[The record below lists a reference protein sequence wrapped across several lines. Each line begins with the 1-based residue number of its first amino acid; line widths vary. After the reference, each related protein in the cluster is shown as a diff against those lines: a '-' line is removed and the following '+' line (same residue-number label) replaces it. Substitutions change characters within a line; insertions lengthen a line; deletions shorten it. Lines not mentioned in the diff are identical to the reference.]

1 MQTGM
6 PFQQQQM
13 VSQQTGYP
21 SLQQQPGQQRPGF
34 ATLQPQ
40 QTGFPGAPSFQQPQA
55 TGFNQFQRPMLTGAP
70 PMGFQNN
77 QPGGIPPVPA
87 LPTNLNIPSQQPNR
101 FLSTSPSPSGFSPAG
116 PTSGFQPAASPL
128 VAQPTGF
135 MDPRLTMM
143 GSTFMPT
150 AGGNFPMG
158 GAAQYNGGTTLQQSI
173 AQHNQDKRGT
183 TQQRIPW
190 ALSKQERKQYDQI
203 FRAWDAT
210 GSGFLDGQK
219 ALEVFGASGLDKN
232 DLVKIW

>member
-6 PFQQQQM
+6 PYQQQQQL
-13 VSQQTGYP
+13 VGQPTGYP
-21 SLQQQPGQQRPGF
+21 SLQAPQQRQTF
-34 ATLQPQ
+34 TSLQPQ
-40 QTGFPGAPSFQQPQA
+40 QTGFPTAQFQQTQP
-55 TGFNQFQRPMLTGAP
+55 TGFNQFQRPMVTGAP
-70 PMGFQNN
+70 PMGFQN
-77 QPGGIPPVPA
+77 QSGGIPPVPP
-87 LPTNLNIPSQQPNR
+87 LPSNLSIPSQPTR
-101 FLSTSPSPSGFSPAG
+101 FLNTSPSPSGFSSAG
-116 PTSGFQPAASPL
+116 GGLTQGYQPAASPL

-150 AGGNFPMG
+150 AGGSFPMG
-158 GAAQYNGGTTLQQSI
+158 GAPQYNGATLQQSI
-173 AQHNQDKRGT
+173 AQHNQDKRGS